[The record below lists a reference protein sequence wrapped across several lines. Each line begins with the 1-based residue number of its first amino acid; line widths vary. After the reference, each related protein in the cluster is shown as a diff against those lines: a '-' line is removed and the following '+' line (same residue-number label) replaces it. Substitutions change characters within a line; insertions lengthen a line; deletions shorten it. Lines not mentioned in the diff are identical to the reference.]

1 MFKRPSKRDVRML
14 DASNAAGHQNA
25 FPTAA
30 AKLIPFAKQSA
41 FQVVTDC
48 AAAAAQVISPSP
60 AKKIRWDWSLDEKME

>member
-1 MFKRPSKRDVRML
+1 ML
-14 DASNAAGHQNA
+14 DASNVAGHQNA

-48 AAAAAQVISPSP
+48 VAAAAAAQVISPSP
-60 AKKIRWDWSLDEKME
+60 AKKICWDWSLDEKME